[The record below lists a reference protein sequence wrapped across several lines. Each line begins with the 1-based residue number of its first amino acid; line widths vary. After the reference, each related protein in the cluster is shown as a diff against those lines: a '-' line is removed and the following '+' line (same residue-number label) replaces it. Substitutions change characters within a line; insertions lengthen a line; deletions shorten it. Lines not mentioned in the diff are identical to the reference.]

1 MGKFGMGQSVP
12 RTEDPRL
19 LTGRGRYVSD
29 KSLDGQAYGYTVR
42 SPHAHAH
49 IKSIDTEAAKAA
61 PGVVA
66 VYTHEDVLTRGLGRT
81 GTHFPPRTRPDG
93 SPHYDRPHP
102 GLVGDTVRCIGD
114 PIAFVVAES
123 VNQAKD
129 AAELVLIDYEPIPAV
144 MATAAATDSSSPQ
157 IWADFPDNISNIS
170 DLGDKAAVTAAF
182 ESAAHVISERFVI
195 NRVSANPMETRGCVG
210 VYDDEDGRFT
220 LYGDTQTPHITRR
233 QLAESVFQIPETQM
247 RVVCRDIGGAFGLK
261 EGHFPEVRLCL
272 MAARDLGRPV
282 KWLCERSE
290 AFLSDDHA
298 RDQIT
303 EAQLA
308 LDKNGAFM
316 GLRLKTTCNMGAY
329 ISGFSS
335 MVPTFSN
342 LGSLAGVYT
351 TPAIHV
357 EVACVFTNTQPT
369 GPYRGAG
376 RPEAIYVLERL
387 IDIAAQEIGIDRIE
401 LRRRNIIPAEA
412 MPYQTGLM
420 FKYDCGEFEKN
431 MDMALAAAD
440 AGEFETRRAASLTA
454 GKLRGLGIANMV
466 EHSGGGFAE
475 QVEIRFDPTGTVKL
489 MVGTKDQGQ
498 SHETMYKIMLSH
510 MLGLDSDDIMVVDD
524 DTDQVSFGSGTIGSR
539 SAMIGGAA
547 LRGAADKIISKGM
560 SIAAHL
566 LEAAESDIEFD
577 NGRFQITGT
586 DKSIELKEIAK
597 TAFLPRLLPP
607 DIEPGFIEKASY
619 FPQVASYPNGCHVC
633 EVEIDQDTGRV
644 QIINYVAVDDVGT
657 VVNQLTLDGQIHGGI
672 AQGAGQA
679 LMENIHHDL
688 ETGQLLTGSFLDYTM
703 PRADD
708 FCAFNISSN
717 PVPSKTNPLG
727 IKGAGEAG
735 TTGALPA
742 VVNAINQALAPL
754 GVRHLE
760 MPLTPEKIWHCINE
774 PSRRGAARLPIR
786 GG

>member
-1 MGKFGMGQSVP
+1 MGKMGMGQSVP

-29 KSLDGQAYGYTVR
+29 TTLVDLAFGYTVR

-49 IKSIDTEAAKAA
+49 ILSIDTAAAKAA
-61 PGVVA
+61 PGVLA
-66 VYTHEDVLTRGLGRT
+66 VYTYADVVAQGLGRT

-93 SPHYDRPHP
+93 SPDYDRPHP

-114 PIAFVVAES
+114 PVAFVVAES
-123 VNQAKD
+123 INQAKH
-129 AAELVLIDYEPIPAV
+129 AAELVTIAYEPLPTV
-144 MATAAATDSSSPQ
+144 VATARATDPASPQ

-170 DLGDKAAVTAAF
+170 DIGDKAAVDAAF
-182 ESAAHVISERFVI
+182 SAASQVISERFVI
-195 NRVSANPMETRGCVG
+195 NRISPNPIETRGCVG
-210 VYDDEDGRFT
+210 AYSVEDNRFT
-220 LYGDTQTPHITRR
+220 LYGDTQTPHFTRR
-233 QLAESVFQIPETQM
+233 QLAESVFQIPETRMQ
-247 RVVCRDIGGAFGLK
+247 VVCRDIGGAFGLK
-261 EGHFPEVRLCL
+261 EGHYPEVRLCL

-282 KWLCERSE
+282 KWVAERSE
-290 AFLSDDHA
+290 SFLADDHA

-303 EAQLA
+303 EAELA
-308 LDKNGAFM
+308 LDENGAFL
-316 GLRLKTTCNMGAY
+316 GIRLKTTCNMGAY

-335 MVPTFSN
+335 MIPTFSN

-387 IDIAAQEIGIDRIE
+387 IDIAAFETGIDRVE

-420 FKYDCGEFEKN
+420 FKYDCGEFEQN
-431 MDMALAAAD
+431 LELALSAADVENFKARRVEAAAN
-440 AGEFETRRAASLTA
+440 
-454 GKLRGLGIANMV
+454 GKLRGLGIANMI

-475 QVEIRFDPTGTVKL
+475 QAEIRFDPSGSVKL
-489 MVGTKDQGQ
+489 LVGTKDQGQ
-498 SHETMYKIMLSH
+498 SHETMYTIMLSD
-510 MLGLDSDDIMVVDD
+510 MLGLDSDDIMVIDD
-524 DTDQVSFGSGTIGSR
+524 DTDQISFGSGTIGSR

-547 LRGAADKIISKGM
+547 LRGAADRIIAKGL

-566 LEAAESDIEFD
+566 LETAETDLEFD
-577 NGRFQITGT
+577 NGMFKVSGT
-586 DKSIELKEIAK
+586 DKAIDLKEVAK
-597 TAFLPRLLPP
+597 TAFMPRLLPP
-607 DIEPGFIEKASY
+607 EIEPGLIEKAVY
-619 FPQVASYPNGCHVC
+619 FPEVASYPNGCHIC

-644 QIINYVAVDDVGT
+644 RIVSYVAVDDVGT
-657 VVNQLTLDGQIHGGI
+657 VINQLTLDGQIHGGI

-679 LMENIHHDL
+679 LMENIHHDP
-688 ETGQLLTGSFLDYTM
+688 ETGQLISGSFLDYAM

-708 FCAFNISSN
+708 FCSFDISSN
-717 PVPSKTNPLG
+717 PVPSQTNPLG

-735 TTGALPA
+735 TTGALAA
-742 VVNAINQALAPL
+742 VCNAVNHALSPL

-760 MPLTPEKIWHCINE
+760 MPLTAERVWRCIKGHSN
-774 PSRRGAARLPIR
+774 
-786 GG
+786 

>member
-1 MGKFGMGQSVP
+1 MVKMGMGQSVP

-29 KSLDGQAYGYTVR
+29 TKLSGQAYGYTVR
-42 SPHAHAH
+42 SPHAHGH
-49 IKSIDTEAAKAA
+49 IQSIDTEAAKTA
-61 PGVVA
+61 PGVLA
-66 VYTHEDVLTRGLGRT
+66 VYTHEDVVAQGLGRT

-93 SPHYDRPHP
+93 SSHYDAPHP

-114 PIAFVVAES
+114 PVAFVVAES

-129 AAELVLIDYEPIPAV
+129 AAELVHVEYKPIPAV
-144 MATAAATDSSSPQ
+144 MATDRAADSASPQ
-157 IWADFPDNISNIS
+157 IWPDFPSNISNVS
-170 DLGDKAAVTAAF
+170 DTGDVATVAAAIQG
-182 ESAAHVISERFVI
+182 AAHVVKERFVI
-195 NRVSANPMETRGCVG
+195 NRISANPMETRGCVG
-210 VYDDEDGRFT
+210 VYDAEDERFT
-220 LYGDTQTPHITRR
+220 LYGDTQPPHISRR
-233 QLAESVFQIPETQM
+233 QLAESVFQIPEIQM

-261 EGHFPEVRLCL
+261 EGHYPEIRLCL

-282 KWLCERSE
+282 KWVCERSE
-290 AFLSDDHA
+290 AFLADDHA
-298 RDQIT
+298 RDQISVA
-303 EAQLA
+303 ELA
-308 LDKNGAFM
+308 LDENGKFLA
-316 GLRLKTTCNMGAY
+316 LRLRTTCNMGAY
-329 ISGFSS
+329 MSGFSS

-351 TPAIHV
+351 TPAIHA
-357 EVACVFTNTQPT
+357 EVTCVYTNTQPT

-387 IDIAAQEIGIDRIE
+387 IDIAALETGIDRVE
-401 LRRRNIIPAEA
+401 LRRRNIIPADA
-412 MPYQTGLM
+412 MPYQTGLI
-420 FKYDCGEFEKN
+420 FNYDSGEFEKN
-431 MDMALAAAD
+431 MDLALAAAD
-440 AGEFETRRAASLTA
+440 AVNFDARREASSLD
-454 GKLRGLGIANMV
+454 GKLRGLGIANMI

-475 QVEIRFDPTGTVKL
+475 QVEIRFDPTGSVKL

-510 MLGLDSDDIMVVDD
+510 MLGVDGDDILVVDD

-547 LRGAADKIISKGM
+547 LSGAADKIIAKGTR
-560 SIAAHL
+560 IAAHM
-566 LEAAESDIEFD
+566 LESAEADMEFD
-577 NGRFQITGT
+577 EGAFRVSGT
-586 DKSIELKEIAK
+586 DKSVDLVEVAK

-607 DIEPGFIEKASY
+607 DIEPGLIEKASY

-633 EVEIDQDTGRV
+633 EVEIDRDTGRV
-644 QIINYVAVDDVGT
+644 RIVSYVTVDDVGT

-679 LMENIHHDL
+679 LLENIHHHP
-688 ETGQLLTGSFLDYTM
+688 ETGQLLTGSFLDYAM
-703 PRADD
+703 PLADD
-708 FCAFNISSN
+708 FCDFDIASN

-742 VVNAINQALAPL
+742 VVNAVNQALAPL

-760 MPLTPEKIWHCINE
+760 MPLTSEKVW
-774 PSRRGAARLPIR
+774 RRIQKAEQI
-786 GG
+786 